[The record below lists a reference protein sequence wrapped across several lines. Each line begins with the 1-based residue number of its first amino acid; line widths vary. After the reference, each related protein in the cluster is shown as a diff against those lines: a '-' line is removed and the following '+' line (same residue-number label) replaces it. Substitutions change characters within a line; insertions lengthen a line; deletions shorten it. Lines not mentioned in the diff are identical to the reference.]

1 MLTRNARETDEQ
13 DMKNTQNIATSITTT
28 TGALP
33 NCFVI
38 IYLPVPTAANI

>member
-1 MLTRNARETDEQ
+1 
-13 DMKNTQNIATSITTT
+13 MKNTQNIATSITTTT

-38 IYLPVPTAANI
+38 IYLPVPTAAIT

>member
-1 MLTRNARETDEQ
+1 
-13 DMKNTQNIATSITTT
+13 MKNTQNIAASITTT